1 MSLFN
6 LFSLLE
12 LKRQINSNP
21 FHLNNNYDDEE
32 YNNYNDNIYSLTERN
47 NSLINYRNSCDIRMQ
62 KEKNDIKDLYTFRN
76 KVTKFNNE
84 INETKLE
91 LFNTLKQY
99 DNELKIQAKKNALDL
114 VDIIKKKQNEELEK
128 EKYLQYLDQQINNE
142 NEKYNKKQEKKN
154 LQKRLKQK
162 EMIREMENEN
172 NIKLLK
178 YKQKKEIEKEEKQK
192 EFELKKK
199 NFDNE
204 NEIELNKL
212 KNKSEMADKLM
223 YLFKNEF
230 I

>member
-99 DNELKIQAKKNALDL
+99 DNELKIQAKKNDLDL

>member
-6 LFSLLE
+6 LLSLLE

-32 YNNYNDNIYSLTERN
+32 DNNYNDNIYSLTERN
-47 NSLINYRNSCDIRMQ
+47 NNFLNYRKSCDIRMQ
-62 KEKNDIKDLYTFRN
+62 KEKNDMNDLYTFRN

-84 INETKLE
+84 IKETKLE
-91 LFNTLKQY
+91 LFNTIKQY
-99 DNELKIQAKKNALDL
+99 DNELKMQTKKNALDL
-114 VDIIKKKQNEELEK
+114 FDIIRKKQNEELEK
-128 EKYLQYLDQQINNE
+128 EKYLQYLEQQINNE
-142 NEKYNKKQEKKN
+142 NEKYNKKQENKN
-154 LQKRLKQK
+154 IRKRLKQN

-178 YKQKKEIEKEEKQK
+178 YKQKKEIEKEEKQN

-204 NEIELNKL
+204 NEIELNNL

>member
-6 LFSLLE
+6 LLSLLE

-32 YNNYNDNIYSLTERN
+32 DSNYNDNIYSLTERN

-91 LFNTLKQY
+91 LFNTLKKY
-99 DNELKIQAKKNALDL
+99 DNELKMQTKKNALDL

-204 NEIELNKL
+204 NEIELNNL